1 MTLSQLQSFAAI
13 ARLGSVKA
21 AARELGVSEPTV
33 SQAATALRQE
43 LGDELYVR
51 GDGGI
56 HLTPGGRRLATAAAE
71 ILGLAD
77 QARRGVREARGDVAT
92 LRVAASAGVAEL
104 AAPPLLKAFAR
115 RNAGVDVRLQVARD
129 GSIARLLSDRVVDVV
144 LGPRPRGDSAYGI
157 ESIPFLRYGLVVV
170 AAPQHPLAARRDIA
184 PAALADEPWLTGPS
198 GAEPSTTTGAFF
210 AREGLA
216 PGNVRTFPS
225 HAAARAGGGGAGSHA
240 RDRARGAG
248 RARARRA
255 GGARRPGHAGRAPVV
270 REHARPG
277 PPPARRLGAA
287 AVRRDARGHA
297 GDAGALGRAIPS
309 VDLREPV
316 ELRDKEKP

>member
-1 MTLSQLQSFAAI
+1 VTLSQLQSFAAI

-21 AARELGVSEPTV
+21 AAHELGVSEPTV

-51 GDGGI
+51 RDGGI

-77 QARRGVREARGDVAT
+77 QARRGVREARGEVAT

-115 RNAGVDVRLQVARD
+115 RNAGVEVRLQVARG

-144 LGPRPRGDSAYGI
+144 LGPRPRGDSAFGI

-170 AAPQHPLAARRDIA
+170 AAPEHPLAGDRDIA
-184 PAALADEPWLTGPS
+184 PAALAGEPWLTGPS

-216 PGNVRTFPS
+216 PGNVRAFPT
-225 HAAARAGGGGAGSHA
+225 HAAARGQVVAGQGVMLVIAHA
-240 RDRARGAG
+240 VLGELERGELVALDVRG
-248 RARARRA
+248 TPAERLWYASML
-255 GGARRPGHAGRAPVV
+255 GPDRRPPAAWALRRFVATP
-270 REHARPG
+270 EATQAMLARS
-277 PPPARRLGAA
+277 AERFR
-287 AVRRDARGHA
+287 
-297 GDAGALGRAIPS
+297 PS
-309 VDLREPV
+309 IHVSLWS
-316 ELRDKEKP
+316 